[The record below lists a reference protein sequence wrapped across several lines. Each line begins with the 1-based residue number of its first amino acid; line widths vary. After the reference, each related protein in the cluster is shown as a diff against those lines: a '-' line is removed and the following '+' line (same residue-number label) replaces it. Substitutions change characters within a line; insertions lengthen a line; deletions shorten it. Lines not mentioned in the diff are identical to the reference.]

1 MVEVN
6 KTASG
11 RIACSCCG
19 KVLDNRAYH
28 FCPWC
33 GTRQTQNDGKENVAS
48 AVRSASILF
57 FPEDERGYFCP
68 FCRTYTTLD
77 TAFRCERCGLDFFAP
92 TGDNTVYMEDDN

>member
-6 KTASG
+6 KNVCG
-11 RIACSCCG
+11 YCG

-33 GTRQTQNDGKENVAS
+33 GTRQTQNDS
-48 AVRSASILF
+48 AAQVVF
-57 FPEDERGYFCP
+57 FPSDAMGYFCP
-68 FCRTYTTLD
+68 SCRDYVHLNSAFC
-77 TAFRCERCGLDFFAP
+77 CERCGLDFFAP